1 MGTRKDKSGKIT
13 FTKKGV
19 EQIRK
24 LAPYLTQEQIADFFG
39 MGERTFRRILDRD
52 EKVVR
57 AYREGK
63 ADVLSQVAENLVRR
77 ALDGNI
83 TASIFYLKTRGGWSE
98 VSRHEIKTETSDG
111 PTEIV
116 IRSVLPNTSTE
127 GTPAKGGKDG
137 DE

>member
-1 MGTRKDKSGKIT
+1 MGIRKSKSGKIA

-52 EKVVR
+52 EDVLR

-63 ADVLSQVAENLVRR
+63 ADVLSQVARNLVRR

-98 VSRHEIKTETSDG
+98 VNRHEIKAETSDG

-116 IRSVLPNTSTE
+116 IRSVLPDPKSE
-127 GTPAKGGKDG
+127 GEPAKGGKDG
-137 DE
+137 GK

>member
-39 MGERTFRRILDRD
+39 MGERTFRRILERD
-52 EKVVR
+52 EKVLR

-116 IRSVLPNTSTE
+116 IRSVLPETKAKGSPTE
-127 GTPAKGGKDG
+127 GGEDG